1 MKVLGLSSLTGS
13 ARDWFFDALSFVC
26 LVVICV
32 ALYIAGGVS

>member
-1 MKVLGLSSLTGS
+1 MNIPTGS

-32 ALYIAGGVS
+32 AIYLVGGVL